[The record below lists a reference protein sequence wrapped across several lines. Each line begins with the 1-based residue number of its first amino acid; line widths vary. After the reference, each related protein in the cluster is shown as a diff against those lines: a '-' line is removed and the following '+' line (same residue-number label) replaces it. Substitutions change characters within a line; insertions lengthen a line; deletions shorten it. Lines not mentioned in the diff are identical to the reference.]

1 MRFWAFFA
9 PGPASN
15 GQESWARFA
24 HLLQDRGQN
33 RRDGGPKKMC
43 LSRTWFNGR
52 AQFANPLHTSLLIL
66 LVVKPSP
73 DVGGR
78 FNDQISEPTP
88 ATFLPGL
95 GQFLVFLV
103 PVLAP
108 FALLGRSR
116 RRINDQRS
124 RTGRY
129 SRTVSKAPVR
139 ILIRSPASLGK
150 PDGS

>member
-1 MRFWAFFA
+1 MRLARPLTA
-9 PGPASN
+9 KNLGPDLRIFCKAAAKI
-15 GQESWARFA
+15 GEMEV
-24 HLLQDRGQN
+24 
-33 RRDGGPKKMC
+33 PKKMC

-88 ATFLPGL
+88 ATLLPGR
-95 GQFLVFLV
+95 GIFLVFSV
-103 PVLAP
+103 PVWRL
-108 FALLGRSR
+108 FALLVRSR